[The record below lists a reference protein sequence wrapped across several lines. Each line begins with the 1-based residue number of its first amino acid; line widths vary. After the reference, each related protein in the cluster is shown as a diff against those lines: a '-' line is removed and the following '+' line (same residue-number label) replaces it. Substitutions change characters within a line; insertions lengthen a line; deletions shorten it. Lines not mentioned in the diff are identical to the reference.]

1 MAGTRSD
8 SPGRTGNTSLVQ
20 RSSSV
25 PIDDDPSTRE
35 RILVATAEVLG
46 RSGSKLSLS
55 EVALEAGLSRPTLY
69 RWFASKEDLL
79 RAVAD
84 HERALFRSG
93 INRATAGLRGAE
105 KLDAALQF
113 IVEYQRSY
121 SGVRVVDVEPEV
133 SITQLAKVIP
143 PMRESLQRL
152 LPGPHGE
159 VKAAT
164 AVRVAISHYIIRSDD
179 ADQFLAQLRQAV
191 GLPPS

>member
-1 MAGTRSD
+1 MPATRSKR
-8 SPGRTGNTSLVQ
+8 SGHVGKTSLPK
-20 RSSSV
+20 RSTSV
-25 PIDDDPSTRE
+25 PIEDDQSTRD
-35 RILVATAEVLG
+35 RILAATAQVLG

-84 HERALFRSG
+84 HERAVFRVG
-93 INRATAGLRGAE
+93 INRVTAGLRGAE

-113 IVEYQRSY
+113 IVEYQQSY

-133 SITQLAKVIP
+133 SIAQLSEAIP
-143 PMRESLQRL
+143 PMRDSLHRL
-152 LPGPHGE
+152 LPGPNGA

-164 AVRVAISHYIIRSDD
+164 AVRVAISHYIVKSDD

-191 GLPPS
+191 GINPS